1 MSRHL
6 NSPHEEMLR
15 IMQRLT
21 ERDRALVAI
30 LGRHRVLTI
39 DQISRMFFTSIRAT
53 RYRMNVLLDLDVLT
67 RFRFNVRPG
76 SQAYRYAL
84 GYTGVR
90 LHAAAT
96 DAPMPRR
103 AAHAEQLTRI
113 AASNHIAHLIAVN
126 DFFTRIAAVAHQR
139 EDIDLTEW
147 RSESEAVDLTGGM
160 IRPDAAATVA
170 ASGRELAFW
179 FEHDTGSET
188 LARVAAKADRYA
200 KHLAFAGRALLFE
213 LPSEARE
220 TNLHRELAGHRWP
233 FPIATTVLQRSS
245 DPVGR
250 AWRQVGRGNLCGMVE
265 LASSPP
271 W

>member
-1 MSRHL
+1 MGRHL
-6 NSPHEEMLR
+6 NSPQEEILR
-15 IMQRLT
+15 TMQRLT

-39 DQISRMFFTSIRAT
+39 DQIQRMFFSSVRAT
-53 RYRMNVLLDLDVLT
+53 RYRMDLLLDLDVLT

-84 GYTGVR
+84 GYTGAR

-96 DAPMPRR
+96 NAPMPRR
-103 AAHAEQLTRI
+103 AAHTEQLTRI
-113 AASNHIAHLIAVN
+113 AASNHIDHLVAVN
-126 DFFTRIAAVAHQR
+126 DFFARITATARQR
-139 EDIDLTEW
+139 KDVTLSEW

-160 IRPDAAATVA
+160 IRPDAAATVIDA
-170 ASGRELAFW
+170 GRELAFW

-213 LPSEARE
+213 LSSEPRE
-220 TNLHRELAGHRWP
+220 SNLHRELAARRWP
-233 FPIATTVLQRSS
+233 FPIATTVLQRSN
-245 DPVGR
+245 DPVTR
-250 AWRQVGRGNLCGMVE
+250 VWRLVGRNDLHALID
-265 LASSPP
+265 LADTTRQ
-271 W
+271 